1 MLDSGVAGPVN
12 VISWFDEP
20 EDTYLHKYRE
30 FVTLMVNLTAG
41 EASGELCA
49 AIEKGTVN
57 WNAVAYLLPGFL
69 THTQKNPP
77 NARHLIELGVML

>member
-30 FVTLMVNLTAG
+30 FVTPHG
-41 EASGELCA
+41 QFDCRRASGNELCA
-49 AIEKGTVN
+49 AIERE
-57 WNAVAYLLPGFL
+57 
-69 THTQKNPP
+69 Q
-77 NARHLIELGVML
+77 

>member
-1 MLDSGVAGPVN
+1 MRYHLQVPIQMLDSGVAGPVN

-57 WNAVAYLLPGFL
+57 WNAVACF
-69 THTQKNPP
+69 
-77 NARHLIELGVML
+77 RVS